1 MTMPTFSRIGLLIL
15 LIASSFSYGCGSGPK
30 GTVDVFHKNRPPALK
45 ALAKTDS
52 ILTKYGGQFEIVHHL
67 ITDEE
72 TEPLIKKFGLPSSHF
87 PFAIV
92 INGNFS
98 AMVGNEKIDFVHF
111 PLFMHGIGR
120 HEGNWSMEHLK
131 LVLRD
136 TTLLMEKSV
145 LPVLDEEGDSKC
157 PGEDT

>member
-1 MTMPTFSRIGLLIL
+1 MLMFTRIGLVTL
-15 LIASSFSYGCGSGPK
+15 LTASSFSWGCGNGPR
-30 GTVDVFHKNRPPALK
+30 GTVDVFHKDRPPALK

-52 ILTKYGGQFEIVHHL
+52 ILAEYSGQFEIAHHL

-98 AMVGNEKIDFVHF
+98 AMVGDEKIDFVHF

-120 HEGNWSMEHLK
+120 HEGNWSMEHLE

-145 LPVLDEEGDSKC
+145 LPVLDEEEDTKC

>member
-1 MTMPTFSRIGLLIL
+1 MLMPMFSRIIMLLLLIV
-15 LIASSFSYGCGSGPK
+15 SSLSAGCGDDSA
-30 GTVDVFHKNRPPALK
+30 GTVDLFHKNKPPALE

-52 ILTKYGGQFEIVHHL
+52 ILSVYGGKFEIVHHL
-67 ITDEE
+67 ISDEA
-72 TEPLIKKFGLPSSHF
+72 TAPLIEKFGLPSSHF

-98 AMVGNEKIDFVHF
+98 AMVENKKIDFVHF
-111 PLFMHGIGR
+111 PLFMAGIGR
-120 HEGNWSMEHLK
+120 HEGNWSMEHLVR
-131 LVLRD
+131 VLSD

-157 PGEDT
+157 PGEES

>member
-1 MTMPTFSRIGLLIL
+1 MFNIVRVSLLIV
-15 LIASSFSYGCGSGPK
+15 LIASSLTSGCGDKSM
-30 GTVDVFHKNRPPALK
+30 GTIDLFHKNKPPALR

-52 ILTKYGGQFEIVHHL
+52 ILTAYSGKYDIVHHL

-72 TEPLIKKFGLPSSHF
+72 TEPVIRKFGLPSSHF

-92 INGNFS
+92 INGQFS

-120 HEGNWSMEHLK
+120 HEGNWSMEHLE
-131 LVLRD
+131 LVLKD
-136 TTLLMEKSV
+136 ATLLMEKSV

>member
-1 MTMPTFSRIGLLIL
+1 MLSRMSLLIL
-15 LIASSFSYGCGSGPK
+15 LIAAAFAYGCGNDSR
-30 GTVDVFHKNRPPALK
+30 GTVHVFHKDRPPALR
-45 ALAKTDS
+45 ALARTDS
-52 ILTKYGGQFEIVHHL
+52 VLAEYGGQFEISYHL

-72 TEPLIKKFGLPSSHF
+72 TGPLIEKFGLPGSHF
-87 PFAIV
+87 PFAVV

-98 AMVGNEKIDFVHF
+98 AMVGNEKVDFVHF

>member
-1 MTMPTFSRIGLLIL
+1 MITPMFSRMGLLIL
-15 LIASSFSYGCGSGPK
+15 LIFSSCSYGCGNGSM

-52 ILTKYGGQFEIVHHL
+52 ILTEYGGRFEIAHHL

-72 TEPLIKKFGLPSSHF
+72 TEPLIEKFGLPGSHF

-92 INGNFS
+92 INGAFS

-120 HEGNWSMEHLK
+120 HEGNWSMEHLR

-145 LPVLDEEGDSKC
+145 LPVLDEAGDSEC

>member
-1 MTMPTFSRIGLLIL
+1 MPMLSRISLLML
-15 LIASSFSYGCGSGPK
+15 LIATSFSYGCGSGSM

-52 ILTKYGGQFEIVHHL
+52 ILTECGGQFEIVHHL
-67 ITDEE
+67 ITEEE
-72 TEPLIKKFGLPSSHF
+72 TEPLIEKFGLPSSHF

-92 INGNFS
+92 INGSFS